1 MRKQAWQR
9 TFGRRG
15 LPSAMSVQREQ
26 ESRQSL
32 QSCRNVL
39 ATWGSSRASTFWG
52 PTIPGTSANL
62 SSMLTIPP
70 VHPRAATPT
79 HCSQGKRRLAYSAGQ
94 IHSLDLESHAFL
106 HLLRVN
112 LVNLRVHCVMTHLDR
127 CIQTLILHLARVGFV
142 IRNRLFGCSACSRST
157 RGRAL
162 PPHTPL
168 PPSPAP
174 SPQRAPAT
182 D

>member
-1 MRKQAWQR
+1 MGFK
-9 TFGRRG
+9 
-15 LPSAMSVQREQ
+15 
-26 ESRQSL
+26 
-32 QSCRNVL
+32 SCVD
-39 ATWGSSRASTFWG
+39 FWG

-62 SSMLTIPP
+62 SSMLTIRP

-106 HLLRVN
+106 HLFRVN
-112 LVNLRVHCVMTHLDR
+112 VRVHCVMTHLDR
-127 CIQTLILHLARVGFV
+127 CIQTLMLHLARVGFV

-162 PPHTPL
+162 HTTHSSSSISSSISTAGPGY
-168 PPSPAP
+168 
-174 SPQRAPAT
+174 
-182 D
+182 